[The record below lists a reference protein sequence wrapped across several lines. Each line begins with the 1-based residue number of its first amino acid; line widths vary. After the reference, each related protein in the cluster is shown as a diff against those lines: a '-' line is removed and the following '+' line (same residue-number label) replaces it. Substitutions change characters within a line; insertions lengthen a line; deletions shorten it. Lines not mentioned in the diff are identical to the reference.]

1 MKKTL
6 IIAVA
11 IIILAAAIWWWF
23 RSTPPATAPVVD
35 ELSAPGPGA
44 GSDTTS
50 AITEDLEGINIGDI
64 DFGDIDADLEQL

>member
-6 IIAVA
+6 IIAV
-11 IIILAAAIWWWF
+11 IVVILTLGVWWWF
-23 RSTPPATAPVVD
+23 RSTPAAAPVVE

-50 AITEDLEGINIGDI
+50 AITEDLEGIDIGDI
-64 DFGDIDADLEQL
+64 NFGDIDADLKQL